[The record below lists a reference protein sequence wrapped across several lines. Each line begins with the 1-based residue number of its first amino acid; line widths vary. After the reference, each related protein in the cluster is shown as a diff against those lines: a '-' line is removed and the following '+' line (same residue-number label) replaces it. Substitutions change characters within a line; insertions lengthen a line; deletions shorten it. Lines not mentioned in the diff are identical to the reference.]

1 MKINP
6 IISANTFKAKEYPYN
21 VTPKTMNSPI
31 YPNTEYNKKPKTGK
45 IILGILGAIAA
56 AYGIYV
62 AVMIAKKPPKIS
74 FEELLNKKGLEFRNN
89 VLVNKSTGEN
99 FTGEL
104 KRSTNDY
111 GKGSGF
117 KNIETRRFEE
127 GIITEKT
134 NKDLWGNEI
143 SGKFYKEGQLF
154 SDVEVYYEREGKI
167 FSFSI
172 YKKNGNQFAI
182 GHGKCQKK
190 KDSVFKDCREWIK
203 NDWPENSDWFRG
215 KK

>member
-1 MKINP
+1 MQINP
-6 IISANTFKAKEYPYN
+6 IIAANAYKADIPQHN
-21 VTPKTMNSPI
+21 VSQKTLNNPVYSN
-31 YPNTEYNKKPKTGK
+31 PNYSKKPKTGK
-45 IILGILGAIAA
+45 IILSLLGAIAA

-62 AVMIAKKPPKIS
+62 AVMIAKKPPKMT
-74 FEELLNKKGLEFRNN
+74 FEELLAKKGLEFRNEF
-89 VLVNKSTGEN
+89 LVNKSTGEK

-104 KRSTNDY
+104 KRSTDEY

-117 KNIETRRFEE
+117 KNIETRRFEN
-127 GIITEKT
+127 GIITENT

-143 SGKFYKEGQLF
+143 SGKFYKEGKVY
-154 SDVEVYYEREGKI
+154 SNVEIYYAREGKI
-167 FSFSI
+167 YSFTI
-172 YKKNGNQFAI
+172 FKEYGNIEII

-190 KDSVFKDCREWIK
+190 KESVFKDCREWIK